1 MGTKEIEFIASCQCG
16 DTPSYAKEMY
26 NVLHHKSPVKLP
38 TEHPKVIVKDAE
50 LEQLINELSE
60 LPGGKNAS
68 DRLKALKKAKRKY
81 AMFFQLEENG
91 KIRCMYNLLTGNEV
105 K

>member
-1 MGTKEIEFIASCQCG
+1 MDVKEIEFIVSCQCG

-26 NVLHHKSPVKLP
+26 YVLHHKMPFKLP
-38 TEHPKVIVKDAE
+38 TEQPRVIVKDTEIEKLITELAE
-50 LEQLINELSE
+50 LPE
-60 LPGGKNAS
+60 GKNAS
-68 DRLKALKKAKRKY
+68 DRIKALKKAKRKF
-81 AMFFQLEENG
+81 AMFFQLEESG

>member
-1 MGTKEIEFIASCQCG
+1 MNTKEIEFIASCQCG

-26 NVLHHKSPVKLP
+26 NILHHKMPFKLP
-38 TEHPKVIVKDAE
+38 TEEPKVVVKDVE
-50 LEQLINELSE
+50 LEQLIKELAA
-60 LPGGKNAS
+60 LPEGEDAS
-68 DRLKALKKAKRKY
+68 SRLKALKKAKRKY

>member
-1 MGTKEIEFIASCQCG
+1 MNDRVIEFIVSCQCG

-26 NVLHHKSPVKLP
+26 RVLHKKCPIKLP
-38 TEHPKVIVKDAE
+38 ADDPRIIIKETEIE
-50 LEQLINELSE
+50 RLQTELSS
-60 LPGGKNAS
+60 LPNGGNAV
-68 DRLKALKKAKRKY
+68 DRIKALKRGKRKY

-91 KIRCMYNLLTGNEV
+91 SIRCIYNLLTGNEV